1 MNIPSKSSSYNV
13 FNSVN
18 ELKRMDEV
26 IDVLTE
32 LAQRVIILEQKLAEC
47 KQCEVKAPAK
57 KADSK

>member
-1 MNIPSKSSSYNV
+1 MNIPRKSTSYNV

-18 ELKRMDEV
+18 ELKRTDEI

-32 LAQRVIILEQKLAEC
+32 LAQRVIVLEEKLAAC